1 MKDKTTAG
9 LLAIFGGV
17 FGIHRFY
24 LGQTALGILYIL
36 LSITSLSAILGLIDG
51 IIFLAQDE
59 KRFDYKYNKHRYQY
73 QGRQADVRQRP
84 QRRSNA
90 PVKKRT
96 TQSPAPRR
104 STTSKKNPFFETGMK
119 KYEDYDMSGAI
130 ADFNKALEI
139 SPQHVHTHFR
149 LACAYSLMEN
159 KKKGFYHLSKAVENG
174 MTKLDKIKSTDEL
187 AFLRIQDEYEDFEKN
202 NFRLA
207 PSVQPPADIKGLD
220 EDILLRQLNK
230 LKDLRDRGILTEAE
244 FVQEKRKLSR

>member
-17 FGIHRFY
+17 FGVHRFY
-24 LGQTALGILYIL
+24 LGQPILGILYLLVFWTGISALLGIL
-36 LSITSLSAILGLIDG
+36 DG
-51 IIFLAQDE
+51 IIFLAQDDQ
-59 KRFDYKYNKHRYQY
+59 KFDYKYNKHRYEY
-73 QGRQADVRQRP
+73 QGKNRDRRQRP

-90 PVKKRT
+90 PVRQRT
-96 TQSPAPRR
+96 AKSPAPRR
-104 STTSKKNPFFETGMK
+104 TATSKKNPFFETGMK
-119 KYEDYDMSGAI
+119 KYEDFDMRGAI
-130 ADFNKALEI
+130 ADFTKALEI
-139 SPQHVHTHFR
+139 SPHHVHTHFR

-187 AFLRIQDEYEDFEKN
+187 AFLRIQDEYTDFEKN